1 MGRRTVDIYEPQWR
15 AGQALEAAGFLPL
28 PLPDNRH
35 ADWREFRI
43 LVDFWR
49 RGDHRKAD
57 MTGIFSPKFQLKSG
71 IRGSD
76 FLSFAQAQDGVDVCI
91 VNVFPRIPSYAYNV
105 WFQGEGVHP
114 GLTARAQ
121 DLLDAAG
128 IGWDLSATPRH
139 NRSNTCFGNFWVA
152 TPRFW
157 DAYVGGVLDPVAR
170 YLEDHPRSAV
180 TRAVL
185 EPTTYLVAAPFLP
198 FIAERLFSTY
208 LSHHPELVVAPM
220 DSQPGHRPVEFTE
233 FRHSVIAH
241 LKHRVE
247 ASDAVQH
254 FSEELKSDM
263 ALLSRLVGMYHT
275 LYYSVHPH
283 PHRDGDAGPPHSS

>member
-71 IRGSD
+71 LSGAR
-76 FLSFAQAQDGVDVCI
+76 FLSFAQQQERADVCI
-91 VNVFPRIPSYAYNV
+91 VNVFPGTPYFAYNV
-105 WFQGEGVHP
+105 WSQGEGVHP
-114 GLTARAQ
+114 GLTGRAQ

-139 NRSNTCFGNFWVA
+139 NRSNLCFGNFWVA
-152 TPRFW
+152 TPRVW

-170 YLEDHPRSAV
+170 YLEHHPDAAV
-180 TRAVL
+180 ARAVL

-198 FIAERLFSTY
+198 FIAERLFSTF

-220 DSQPGHRPVEFTE
+220 DSDTEASAGVLTE
-233 FRHSVIAH
+233 FRQRVLAH
-241 LKHRVE
+241 LRDRV
-247 ASDAVQH
+247 DAADAAGH
-254 FSEELKSDM
+254 FPEELKREMVLFSGLM
-263 ALLSRLVGMYHT
+263 GLYHT
-275 LYYSVHPH
+275 LYYRVHLHPH
-283 PHRDGDAGPPHSS
+283 QRETRASELPR

>member
-1 MGRRTVDIYEPQWR
+1 MQRRTVHIYEPQWR
-15 AGQALEAAGFLPL
+15 PGQALEVAEFLPL

-35 ADWREFRI
+35 ANWREFRI

-71 IRGSD
+71 LSGAS
-76 FLSFAQAQDGVDVCI
+76 FLSLAQAQDGADVCI
-91 VNVFPRIPSYAYNV
+91 VNVFPGIPYFSYNV
-105 WFQGEGVHP
+105 WTQGEGVHP

-128 IGWDLSATPRH
+128 VGWDLAATPRH

-157 DAYVGGVLDPVAR
+157 DAYVGGILDPVAR
-170 YLEDHPRSAV
+170 YLEDHPQSTVA
-180 TRAVL
+180 RAVL
-185 EPTTYLVAAPFLP
+185 EPAPYLVEAPFLP

-208 LSHHPELVVAPM
+208 LSHHPELVVVPV
-220 DSQPGHRPVEFTE
+220 DSLPEHKSAVLTE
-233 FRHSVIAH
+233 FRQTVIAH
-241 LKHRVE
+241 LKDRV
-247 ASDAVQH
+247 DAADAARH
-254 FSEELKSDM
+254 FPQELKQEL
-263 ALLSRLVGMYHT
+263 ALFSRLIG
-275 LYYSVHPH
+275 LYNNLHYSVHPH
-283 PHRDGDAGPPHSS
+283 PHRIDPVNGR